1 MNLFSLS
8 DLKAFEDDH
17 PSDPTFDLA
26 RKHTRNQLVWL
37 HERMYGEIRARRW
50 DIYFRPEW
58 SITPAAVS
66 EAHPRVNALRLRY
79 TKSEYVARLM
89 QKQYGGISSYDQF
102 AWLGVGI
109 DGRGIFCEWNIPAD
123 AKLDAQNFRNKLA
136 LGPAEKKTIR
146 QVLAELGGEGVLAL
160 QEQDSE
166 IQHVRCSRL
175 VDLNVLNNTLEKF
188 TPGVH
193 TWNLVIRLAVTDNR
207 LQTGSAPDELLY
219 RLAQLYG
226 LHQFGVWSP
235 RNNYLAQT
243 LSRTQV
249 DAADQE
255 K

>member
-8 DLKAFEDDH
+8 DLKAFQEAH
-17 PSDPTFDLA
+17 PSDPTYDLA

-37 HERMYGEIRARRW
+37 HEKMYGEIRARRW

-58 SITPAAVS
+58 SFTPASVS
-66 EAHPRVNALRLRY
+66 AEYPTINALRLRY

-89 QKQYGGISSYDQF
+89 QKQYGGISSFDDF

-109 DGRGIFCEWNIPAD
+109 DGRGVFCEWHIPAT
-123 AKLDAQNFRNKLA
+123 AKLDARNFHNKLMH
-136 LGPAEKKTIR
+136 GPAEKKTVR
-146 QVLAELGGEGVLAL
+146 QVLAELGGEGAL
-160 QEQDSE
+160 TLDEQDR
-166 IQHVRCSRL
+166 QVLQVRCSRL
-175 VDLNVLNNTLEKF
+175 VDLNVLNTTLEKY

-193 TWNLVIRLAVTDNR
+193 TWNLSIRLLVTDNR
-207 LQTGSAPDELLY
+207 LQAASAPDELLY

-226 LHQFGVWSP
+226 LHQFAGWSP
-235 RNNYLAQT
+235 RNNYLEQHQP
-243 LSRTQV
+243 RTHL